1 MVDCSR
7 LNNEPAGLGG
17 SAFYTVM
24 KYLLMMSRTG
34 LEPATTALK
43 DQNGLI
49 AGVPFR
55 DFSVRYGNPV
65 SLLCSSVLPVGL
77 RLGHNGLGSM
87 RIAST
92 CACWLDSLRVAE
104 VGVRCDV

>member
-1 MVDCSR
+1 MMVSR
-7 LNNEPAGLGG
+7 A
-17 SAFYTVM
+17 
-24 KYLLMMSRTG
+24 G

-49 AGVPFR
+49 AGVPSR

-65 SLLCSSVLPVGL
+65 SVLCSSVLPFGH

-87 RIAST
+87 RTANIQET
-92 CACWLDSLRVAE
+92 
-104 VGVRCDV
+104 